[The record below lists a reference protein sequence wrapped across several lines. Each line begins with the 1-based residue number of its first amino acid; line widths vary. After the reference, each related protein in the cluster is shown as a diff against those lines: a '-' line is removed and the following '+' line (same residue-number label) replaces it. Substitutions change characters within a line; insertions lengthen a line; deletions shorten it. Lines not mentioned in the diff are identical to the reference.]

1 MAAMSSQ
8 QLKAAVTNVPPVTRA
23 LTAAIIVTST
33 LGLLINYSKDPETE
47 SRNVPLIGLVPGYA
61 FTFPWTF
68 LTACLYENNIAAFL
82 VSVVATLLGGK
93 YLERIWGS
101 RELVKFFLVT
111 AIIPN
116 FLTWLTFIVPFYIT
130 GNDDFLYG
138 YQINGMSGILAS
150 FLVAFRYLIP
160 EHLVQVF
167 GGTVSI
173 RVKNLLGML
182 TAATI
187 VSLIIFQTLVVYNL
201 VNLGWVVAWAHIR
214 FFKWQ
219 DGIQGDRSET
229 FALYTFFPDFLHSPI
244 KAISSIVWGIFVAL
258 KLCKPDPPSWSYDLE
273 GQPSTSRSTP
283 GPLPGSA
290 RAEAER
296 RRALALKALDMRL
309 STKHVPSPTGSPAP
323 AAYPLSGSSQASSE
337 AKNAVLF
344 DAGENIEASGGDE
357 DTVAIG
363 ISTNDDDKDPST

>member
-1 MAAMSSQ
+1 MSSQ
-8 QLKAAVTNVPPVTRA
+8 QLKTALTNVPPVTKA

-33 LGLLINYSKDPETE
+33 LGLLVNYSKDPETE
-47 SRNVPLIGLVPGYA
+47 SRNVPVLGLVPGYA

-68 LTACLYENNIAAFL
+68 VTACLYENNIAAFFT
-82 VSVVATLLGGK
+82 SVIATLLGGK
-93 YLERIWGS
+93 YLERVWGS
-101 RELVKFFLVT
+101 KELVKFCLVT
-111 AIIPN
+111 AVIPN

-138 YQINGMSGILAS
+138 YQINGMSAILAS
-150 FLVAFRYLIP
+150 FLVVFRYLIP

-201 VNLGWVVAWAHIR
+201 VNLGWVVAWAYIR

-244 KAISSIVWGIFVAL
+244 KAISNIVWGIFVAL

-309 STKHVPSPTGSPAP
+309 STKHGPSPTGSPAP
-323 AAYPLSGSSQASSE
+323 AGYSSAGSPQTPSE
-337 AKNAVLF
+337 PKNAVLF
-344 DAGENIEASGGDE
+344 DAGENIEPTGDE